1 MSLIHPYTGI
11 DDSFYLVLMMV
22 FITPTANNV
31 MVMVE
36 LGSYLS
42 KQAIARLIGWQYAAA
57 PLILTG
63 SIATV
68 VYLLGVMKRMGI

>member
-1 MSLIHPYTGI
+1 LYTTQGI

-36 LGSYLS
+36 LGGTLS
-42 KQAIARLIGWQYAAA
+42 KEAIARLIGWQYAAA
-57 PLILTG
+57 PAILSG

-68 VYLLGVMKRMGI
+68 VYLLGVMNRMGI